1 MFSSGMAI
9 PYFAQLIANSKVVRF
24 ALALPSSSFSYL
36 IALILGLFF
45 VRLFFYVFYASKT
58 WKKKEDLTFQDLNNL
73 CVKTNQKL
81 PFFTILIPA
90 LEEAEVIA
98 STIQRVAQINY
109 PSDCY
114 QIRVIVDEKEKLR
127 AKSNQITTR
136 QVVEDLINKFRNQPQ
151 CPKLNL
157 LEVPYDFDGYLNGQ
171 CLSKEVPSTKGR
183 ALNYALS
190 QKDEITD
197 FYAFFDAEAGPN
209 PGSFLA
215 VAKSYLL
222 NNKNIVFQLPV
233 YQIRNFWSLNAFC
246 KVAALSQCFSHQYV
260 LPFIFIFM
268 PFIGGTNLFIHRSVI
283 LKNGGFDNT
292 ILTEDIELGVR
303 LYVEQDLW
311 PIYLPYPS
319 TEQTPP
325 TLSAYHKQRYR
336 WGFGL
341 MQTMQK
347 LFRQLKETQ
356 EQKSKEKHQRIKKMI
371 YSLSVHGPIDW
382 ILYYPLTL
390 AATLLFLMRVFK
402 SAFIS
407 FILYHFSTLTLVPWN
422 PLNDALSLILVFIPI
437 PTLVFLIVLL
447 KHYWS
452 YINHAT
458 ATFTDKRKQLINL
471 AFFVLFGAPLSM
483 SYYVFP
489 YVHAFFNFVFHPHQ
503 QTVWIKTQRTKEV
516 LT

>member
-1 MFSSGMAI
+1 
-9 PYFAQLIANSKVVRF
+9 
-24 ALALPSSSFSYL
+24 
-36 IALILGLFF
+36 
-45 VRLFFYVFYASKT
+45 
-58 WKKKEDLTFQDLNNL
+58 
-73 CVKTNQKL
+73 
-81 PFFTILIPA
+81 
-90 LEEAEVIA
+90 
-98 STIQRVAQINY
+98 
-109 PSDCY
+109 
-114 QIRVIVDEKEKLR
+114 
-127 AKSNQITTR
+127 
-136 QVVEDLINKFRNQPQ
+136 
-151 CPKLNL
+151 
-157 LEVPYDFDGYLNGQ
+157 
-171 CLSKEVPSTKGR
+171 
-183 ALNYALS
+183 
-190 QKDEITD
+190 
-197 FYAFFDAEAGPN
+197 
-209 PGSFLA
+209 
-215 VAKSYLL
+215 
-222 NNKNIVFQLPV
+222 VFQLPV

-390 AATLLFLMRVFK
+390 AATLLF
-402 SAFIS
+402 
-407 FILYHFSTLTLVPWN
+407 
-422 PLNDALSLILVFIPI
+422 
-437 PTLVFLIVLL
+437 
-447 KHYWS
+447 
-452 YINHAT
+452 
-458 ATFTDKRKQLINL
+458 
-471 AFFVLFGAPLSM
+471 
-483 SYYVFP
+483 
-489 YVHAFFNFVFHPHQ
+489 
-503 QTVWIKTQRTKEV
+503 
-516 LT
+516 